1 MCHVLKN
8 TSFYHL
14 IGPHFLCLLLSPPQG
29 WELKHL
35 LSVCLSVS
43 EVKALLHLTFPM
55 KTSQNQ
61 KTDEI
66 WVLFL
71 TFIFQYMHTYL
82 NKTMKWT
89 QTTGTKPVSSKVC
102 INNRIVEQVNV
113 FNYLEIIYTMEKR
126 IWIYKF

>member
-1 MCHVLKN
+1 
-8 TSFYHL
+8 
-14 IGPHFLCLLLSPPQG
+14 
-29 WELKHL
+29 
-35 LSVCLSVS
+35 
-43 EVKALLHLTFPM
+43 M

-113 FNYLEIIYTMEKR
+113 FNYLEIIKNIEKR
-126 IWIYKF
+126 I